1 MPRAAGG
8 HRPLGQM
15 VSSGRLSGPP
25 KHRGCKRRSSSLGRR
40 AVSPDSGYSLYSTES
55 EDQVAVIHRG
65 LDRCAALLQD
75 FLLTEPSRPQGA
87 MSQRRPAKSSAGG
100 PSRPRAKRSLSR
112 TRTDGVG
119 KAHAEPRRTSAP
131 AIKKETLAAGGS
143 TAFNG
148 RLASSTPT
156 LASPPRAPLPA
167 TKPTTPP
174 AMPGHSYSSSPR
186 AITSSEHAYSA
197 YVPVSTATA
206 TVTAATSP
214 VAVTPATAPRGTA
227 PSLLPPASEGCAPWA
242 GDRWADLA
250 RADGAHARFMALQP
264 EWEARV
270 TTDASGEEDVPQDRF
285 PEQAA
290 WGHHGPVTA
299 LGADGRAERD
309 GLDDDD
315 RDDDVGSDQ
324 AVARGTQP
332 GGGHGEAARRAG
344 AVTRGLAQLRELL
357 ARQDVRACVR
367 LLAELEHSVVLL
379 ATALPEPDQQAEAM
393 LPQPMGSP
401 GSPSRTLALMRS
413 ENSVLHRRVQ
423 TLSQQL
429 RERERGDRERPDPGS
444 NAELAHLRA
453 ANAALQEQL
462 SRSRAET
469 QAERGRHDQLS
480 RQLGRIWGGP
490 GPNGREGVGVVVG
503 GTEARGPE
511 SLGTAHWE
519 EEAARVREEVDEALC
534 CLRSVREQL
543 QASRDEAEGLRAALV
558 QREQELHSLRQLSA
572 TLQGSMTRLLSELSS
587 DVRQPPVRPGSCSPP
602 SVAPPLA
609 RPTPA
614 PQGPLQHGASGSARH
629 WDRGM
634 GGASHGGGGG
644 GGQGHWDVMGGAA
657 HGAGGND
664 GTGQGVTVETS
675 RGYGDRGQGH
685 GGQITP
691 DQPSGEAARAS
702 PTSGTTATG
711 ATASGIVATHLDRS
725 STPLSTTHDDTDYL
739 DPAPVRP
746 MGSEP
751 PPSPPPLLPAPPAAK
766 WPSAAGSY
774 PGSEIAPPLAK
785 AGSAGYGWGPPGGS
799 VQRWAEAGGE
809 EVDAGSD
816 AGSDACRPPPV
827 LRPLRPLPDWSFSS
841 VGSGSLASTST
852 FTSRDDRAFR
862 HGLASLDASIARL
875 QHALTSRLQ
884 P

>member
-25 KHRGCKRRSSSLGRR
+25 KHKGGKRRSSSLGRR

-112 TRTDGVG
+112 TRADGVG

-156 LASPPRAPLPA
+156 LASPPRAPPPA

-174 AMPGHSYSSSPR
+174 ATPGHSYNSSPR
-186 AITSSEHAYSA
+186 AITSSERAYSA

-214 VAVTPATAPRGTA
+214 VAVTMPATASRGMA
-227 PSLLPPASEGCAPWA
+227 SSLLPPTSEGGAPWA
-242 GDRWADLA
+242 GGRWADLA

-285 PEQAA
+285 LEQTA
-290 WGHHGPVTA
+290 WGHRGPVTA

-309 GLDDDD
+309 GLDDD
-315 RDDDVGSDQ
+315 RDDVGSDQ
-324 AVARGTQP
+324 AVAGGTQA

-393 LPQPMGSP
+393 LPQPTGSP

-429 RERERGDRERPDPGS
+429 RERERPDHGS
-444 NAELAHLRA
+444 NTELAHLRA

-490 GPNGREGVGVVVG
+490 GPDGREGVG

-587 DVRQPPVRPGSCSPP
+587 DVRPGSCSPP

-614 PQGPLQHGASGSARH
+614 PQGPLQHGAPGSARH
-629 WDRGM
+629 WERGM

-644 GGQGHWDVMGGAA
+644 GSQGHWDVLGGAA

-685 GGQITP
+685 GGQITL
-691 DQPSGEAARAS
+691 DQPSGEALRAAAS
-702 PTSGTTATG
+702 SSTSVTTA
-711 ATASGIVATHLDRS
+711 AAASAAASGVVATHLDRS

-739 DPAPVRP
+739 DPAPARP

-751 PPSPPPLLPAPPAAK
+751 PPYPPPLLPAPPAAK

-774 PGSEIAPPLAK
+774 PGSEIASPLSK
-785 AGSAGYGWGPPGGS
+785 AGGAGGGWGPPGGS
-799 VQRWAEAGGE
+799 AKRWAEAGGE
-809 EVDAGSD
+809 EVDVGSD

-827 LRPLRPLPDWSFSS
+827 LLPLRPLPDWSFSS

-852 FTSRDDRAFR
+852 FTSRDDHAFR

-875 QHALTSRLQ
+875 QHALTSRLR